1 VDAIDEEKFKTLV
14 KNNTTWKYPFV
25 IVVPT
30 VRSLMRPHKSVIS
43 DQLSDVSFQFT
54 DYCLLD
60 GYAVPLAT
68 LKKSSLFP
76 SHRQS

>member
-1 VDAIDEEKFKTLV
+1 
-14 KNNTTWKYPFV
+14 
-25 IVVPT
+25 
-30 VRSLMRPHKSVIS
+30 MIS
-43 DQLSDVSFQFT
+43 YQLSDVSFQFT

-76 SHRQS
+76 PHRQS